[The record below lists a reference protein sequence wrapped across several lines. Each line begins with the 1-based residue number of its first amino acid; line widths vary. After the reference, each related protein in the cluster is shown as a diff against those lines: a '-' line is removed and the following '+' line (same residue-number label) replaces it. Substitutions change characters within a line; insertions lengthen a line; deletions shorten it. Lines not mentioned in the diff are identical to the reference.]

1 MASDPLGIDLRVVN
15 DIDPTFR
22 LCYGAENLQC
32 ALLRRLSTEPGA
44 LAEIGDDPDYGY
56 DVRDEL
62 DNEATGQASLAR
74 VHAKV
79 TAELMKDPRV
89 QSVNTRVVSTV
100 GAGGEA
106 SMQIPISG
114 ESSAGPFAFVA
125 AVSDVSVDF
134 LKQGLGDDLPATQG
148 EVVGRTVQVISLVGG
163 GSTII
168 NNIGGGTG
176 SGATSVEP
184 DLDGLYATDSGNE
197 DLLKQG
203 VVDFSAL
210 TGTQVAVEFY
220 ALIRALDGATGTF
233 RLRLGGT
240 DGVVDGTVIATITT
254 SSGTYTT
261 VKASVLVTRP
271 SGVYTCKLTGQ
282 SNVALKDVMVKSC
295 KAVFSQT

>member
-1 MASDPLGIDLRVVN
+1 MASDPLGIDIRVVS

-62 DNEATGQASLAR
+62 DNEATGQADLAR

-134 LKQGLGDDLPATQG
+134 LKQGLGDDLPSTQG

-168 NNIGGGTG
+168 NVGAGGTG
-176 SGATSVEP
+176 GTTSVEP

-203 VVDFSAL
+203 VVDFGAL
-210 TGTQVAVEFY
+210 TGSQVAVEFY

-240 DGVVDGTVIATITT
+240 DGVVDGTVVATITT
-254 SSGTYTT
+254 SSGSWTT
-261 VKASVLVTRP
+261 IKASVLVTRP
-271 SGVYTCKLTGQ
+271 TGTYTAKLTGQ
-282 SNVALKDVMVKSC
+282 SSAALKDVMVKSC

>member
-1 MASDPLGIDLRVVN
+1 MASDPLGIDLRVID

-32 ALLRRLSTEPGA
+32 AILRRLSTDPGDM
-44 LAEIGDDPDYGY
+44 AEIGDDPDYGY
-56 DVRDEL
+56 DVRNEL

-74 VHAKV
+74 VHARVKG
-79 TAELMKDPRV
+79 EIMKDPRV
-89 QSVNTRVVSTV
+89 QLVNTRVVSTL
-100 GAGGEA
+100 GPGGEA
-106 SMQIPISG
+106 SMQIPIEG
-114 ESSAGPFAFVA
+114 QSSAGPFAFVA
-125 AVSDVSVDF
+125 DLGHVSVDF
-134 LKQGLGDDLPATQG
+134 LKQGLPGDLPATQG

-168 NNIGGGTG
+168 DNVGGGTG
-176 SGATSVEP
+176 GAASVEP

-240 DGVVDGTVIATITT
+240 DGVVDGTVVATITT
-254 SSGTYTT
+254 GSGTYTT
-261 VKASVLVTRP
+261 VRVTSLIARP
-271 SGVYTCKLTGQ
+271 TGTYTCKLTGQ
-282 SNVALKDVMVKSC
+282 SNTAIKDVMVKSC
-295 KAVFSQT
+295 KAIFSST